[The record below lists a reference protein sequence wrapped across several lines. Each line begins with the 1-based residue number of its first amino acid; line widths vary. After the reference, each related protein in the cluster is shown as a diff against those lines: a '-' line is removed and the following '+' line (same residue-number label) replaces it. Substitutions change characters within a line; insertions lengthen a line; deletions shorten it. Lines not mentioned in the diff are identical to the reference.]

1 MFGWIKN
8 MFRSNKV
15 DTAMPDIQPVD
26 VVLLRTETNAKT
38 AAEIERIRAHNRRL
52 IEQAAKKM
60 GASRFSVNP
69 I

>member
-15 DTAMPDIQPVD
+15 DTALPDIQPVD
-26 VVLLRTETNAKT
+26 VVLLRTETNAKSQ
-38 AAEIERIRAHNRRL
+38 AEVERIRAHNRKL
-52 IEQAAKKM
+52 IEQAARKL
-60 GASRFSVNP
+60 GAHRFSVNP